1 MWAVARTKVL
11 GGTCGGTMESVLGY
25 TKLPSVF
32 SFSMPKLELGGV
44 SIRRSMAT
52 MAAHE
57 ATGSFVS
64 ETRPRRVFADHVF
77 YKGKCALNM
86 RLIKPT
92 FKISDSGDAI
102 LSREG
107 TVMLEFA
114 PSISQRQ
121 YDWGKKQL
129 FALSVSE
136 LGQILALTPSESL
149 EFFHDPNMGK
159 SDAGMVRKSL
169 KIEPTT
175 DRNGFFFGLTV
186 ANKVEKAE
194 ARLNIPISKGEFAI
208 IRSAANYALPY
219 LMGWHYAT
227 EVNGIDEAGASG
239 ASVSGTTAPRS
250 LVQPPSDIDP
260 EWDK

>member
-1 MWAVARTKVL
+1 
-11 GGTCGGTMESVLGY
+11 
-25 TKLPSVF
+25 
-32 SFSMPKLELGGV
+32 
-44 SIRRSMAT
+44 

-57 ATGSFVS
+57 ATGEKLSALAVSLLAGSFVS

-121 YDWGKKQL
+121 YDWGKKQVL